1 MKFVTLACE
10 EACGG
15 LLAHAIRLPDLF
27 IPKGRKLTPED
38 IFRLRGAG
46 VDAVQVA
53 LLEPKDVGEDIAA
66 ARVARALAGSGVIAR
81 EARDGRCNLHAAFHG
96 LLHFDRRGVDCVQSC
111 R

>member
-1 MKFVTLACE
+1 MKFVTLARE

-38 IFRLRGAG
+38 IKRLRDAG
-46 VDAVQVA
+46 VDTVQVA
-53 LLEPKDVGEDIAA
+53 LPDPEDVAEDIAA
-66 ARVARALAGSGVIAR
+66 ARVARALAGAGVIAR
-81 EARDGRCNLHAAFHG
+81 EARDGPLQSPRRLSRIAAFRPAW
-96 LLHFDRRGVDCVQSC
+96 RRCIQSC